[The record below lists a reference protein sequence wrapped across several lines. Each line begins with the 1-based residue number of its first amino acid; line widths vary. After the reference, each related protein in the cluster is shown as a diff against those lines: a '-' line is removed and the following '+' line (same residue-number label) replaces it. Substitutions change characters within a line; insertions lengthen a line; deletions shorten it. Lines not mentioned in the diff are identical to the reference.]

1 MQCDETRLWTK
12 SFTLLVLG
20 NMFVFMSFQMLLPTL
35 PPQAKEIGASPLEVG
50 LVTSLFTFGAVL
62 IRPLIGFLLGS
73 SKRKWMVV
81 VGATALLLLTFSYM
95 YAAMIGLF
103 LWLRLLH
110 GFAWGWSTTANGTA
124 AVELV
129 PSKRIGEGMGYFA
142 LSMTVAMI
150 AAPSLGIILYQNWG
164 FETLI
169 CVASVIGLVAV
180 LILTSVHYETP
191 ESVLQNKLQ
200 WKKFSFLRV
209 MIERNGTY
217 PAFIT
222 FLAAFGYGTIVTFI
236 VIFGNERNID
246 QIFLFYLFNA
256 LTAIVVR
263 PFTGKW
269 FDRRGP
275 WHLMMICSTL
285 TFTGLWTLSYTN
297 SVEWLI
303 LSGVLFGL
311 GYGSMMPALQA
322 WVISKTIPER
332 RGVANGMFYSA
343 IDLGIGV
350 SSLFFGFISSYL
362 NLMTIFQLSSIC
374 FIIVYI
380 LTWNDWRKQK
390 SNSPTSSSFQSYT
403 L

>member
-200 WKKFSFLRV
+200 WKKFSFFRV

-275 WHLMMICSTL
+275 WLLMMICSML

-350 SSLFFGFISSYL
+350 SSLFFGFISSYI

-390 SNSPTSSSFQSYT
+390 SKAPTSSSFQSYT